1 MTTKNILFF
10 VSDLE
15 RGGLE
20 LRLLNFARHF
30 PENYTIH
37 ICVMSDNFS
46 LKDDFESLNAK
57 IIIVPIKKIYFS
69 FDKLL
74 QLSNYTRLNKI
85 KIVNSFDLKGFLIS
99 IFIKLLN
106 FGHPKIIF
114 NNVGSLTRN
123 TSKQRRLLLPL
134 LRFSDA
140 VICNS
145 RFSKNQI
152 ETHISHARIYVVHNG
167 VDTVLF
173 EKNVASENILKA
185 EFGINDHQ
193 VVLGTIGNF
202 RGEKNYPFL
211 LRSFEILSSR
221 HRELKL
227 LCVGGGEGIREMKS
241 MLKRNGLDQKV
252 FLTGYTEKVKEYLSI
267 MDIFVL
273 VSLYEGLPN
282 AILEA
287 MSMKLPIAS
296 SSVGGCSEL
305 IEHLKNGILFPAN
318 DMEKFIQAVEKLID
332 HNNLAQKLAAN
343 ARRTVEERFSLNR
356 MINNYLFLYEKL
368 SMQKQ

>member
-1 MTTKNILFF
+1 MITKKILFL

-37 ICVMSDNFS
+37 ICVMSDRFS

-57 IIIVPIKKIYFS
+57 VLIVPIKKVYFS
-69 FDKLL
+69 FAKLL
-74 QLSNYTRLNKI
+74 HLSNYVRLNKI
-85 KIVNSFDLKGFLIS
+85 EIVNSFDPKGFLIS

-106 FGHPKIIF
+106 FSYPKIIF
-114 NNVGSLTRN
+114 NNVNSFSLYTL
-123 TSKQRRLLLPL
+123 KQRRLLLTL

-140 VICNS
+140 IICNS
-145 RFSKNQI
+145 RFSKNQL
-152 ETHISHARIYVVHNG
+152 ETHISHAGIYVVHNG
-167 VDTVLF
+167 VDTKLF
-173 EKNVASENILKA
+173 KKNVASENILKA
-185 EFGINDHQ
+185 ELGINDHHII
-193 VVLGTIGNF
+193 LGTVGNF
-202 RGEKNYPFL
+202 RKQKNYPFL

-227 LCVGGGEGIREMKS
+227 LCVGGGEGIGEMQR
-241 MLKRNGLDQKV
+241 MLKRSDLDQNV
-252 FLTGYTEKVKEYLSI
+252 FLTGYTENVKEYLSI

-287 MSMKLPIAS
+287 MSMELSIVS

-332 HNNLAQKLAAN
+332 HNNLAQNLSVN
-343 ARRTVEERFSLNR
+343 ARKTVEEKFSLNR
-356 MINNYLFLYEKL
+356 MIKNYLFLYEKL
-368 SMQKQ
+368 SKQKQ